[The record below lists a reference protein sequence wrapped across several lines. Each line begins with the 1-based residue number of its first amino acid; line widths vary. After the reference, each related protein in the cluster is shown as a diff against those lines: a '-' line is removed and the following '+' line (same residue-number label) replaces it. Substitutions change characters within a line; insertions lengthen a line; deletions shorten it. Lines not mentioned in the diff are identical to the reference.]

1 MRWFNGDKLKEDI
14 SSGQLTQ
21 PEMLNYWRLF
31 AVLSLIGLLP
41 VAYRIHWSDYLT
53 WFISLVI
60 GLWVIQACYSAN
72 GGRTGA
78 GFSDKL
84 VAASCVYS
92 IRALVLIV
100 LPLAVLA
107 GLVWGDD
114 LTDLV
119 LNGIVIISQLWMSL
133 RIVSLFKGLRAA

>member
-1 MRWFNGDKLKEDI
+1 MRWINGDKLQQDI

-21 PEMLNYWRLF
+21 PEMLNYWRLLV
-31 AVLSLIGLLP
+31 VLSFIGLVP
-41 VAYRIHWSDYLT
+41 VAYSTHWSDYLT

-72 GGRTGA
+72 GGRTGS

-84 VAASCVYS
+84 VAALCVYF
-92 IRALVLIV
+92 IRSLVLIL
-100 LPLAVLA
+100 LPLAFLA
-107 GLVWGDD
+107 GLVLGDD